1 MGTADA
7 SRLTRHTL
15 DATFAQWLDAHADT
29 LDASADSSVD
39 VIPQLARA
47 GVLRIGVPASLG
59 GAGGDTSDAIAALA
73 AVAERSITAAFVFL
87 GQRTFIE
94 FLLQTQ
100 NAALQEQLLAP
111 LLNGTIA
118 GATGLSNAMKY
129 LSGIEALQVEVSPD
143 RLPKVIGAS
152 TAHSHG

>member
-1 MGTADA
+1 
-7 SRLTRHTL
+7 
-15 DATFAQWLDAHADT
+15 
-29 LDASADSSVD
+29 
-39 VIPQLARA
+39 LARA

-59 GAGGDTSDAIAALA
+59 WAGGDTSDAIAALA